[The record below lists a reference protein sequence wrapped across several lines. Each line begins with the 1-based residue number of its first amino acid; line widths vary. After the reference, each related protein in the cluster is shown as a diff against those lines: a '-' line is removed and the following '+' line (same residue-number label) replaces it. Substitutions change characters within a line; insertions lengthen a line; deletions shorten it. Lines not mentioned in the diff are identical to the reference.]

1 MESKVKT
8 LKVIC
13 WVGALADLV
22 FFVAMIVPSMW
33 GWMFGIVDFAPDLQ
47 HRVDMGV
54 GAALMLGWTGLLLWV
69 GQDPVGRRGVMA
81 LTIFPVLI
89 GLGCT
94 SVAAIASGANA
105 MGNLLWVFGLK
116 IVLFSL
122 LGYGLVVAR
131 RIAAQQASS
140 EVG

>member
-8 LKVIC
+8 LRAIC
-13 WVGALADLV
+13 WIGALADLV
-22 FFVAMIVPSMW
+22 FFVAMVVPSMW
-33 GWMFGIVDFAPDLQ
+33 GWMFSIENFAPDLQ

-54 GAALMLGWTGLLLWV
+54 GAALMLGWTGLLSWA

-81 LTIFPVLI
+81 LTIFPVLV

-94 SVAAIASGANA
+94 SVAAIVSGAAA
-105 MGNLLWVFGLK
+105 MGDLVWVFGLK

-131 RIAAQQASS
+131 QVAAQQAVA
-140 EVG
+140 EAV